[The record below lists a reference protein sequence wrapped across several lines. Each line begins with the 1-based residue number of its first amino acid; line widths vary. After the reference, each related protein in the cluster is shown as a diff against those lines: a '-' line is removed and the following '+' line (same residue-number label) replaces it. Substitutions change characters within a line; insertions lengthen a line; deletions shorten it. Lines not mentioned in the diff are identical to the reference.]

1 MARRIPRQ
9 CAANTAM
16 KLNLGCGP
24 RRLEGWLNIDT
35 VASFEPDRVMDLEL
49 TPWDLPTD
57 AAEEV
62 LLNHVLEH
70 LGASTDTFLGVM
82 GELYRVC
89 RDGAL
94 IRINVPHPL
103 HEHYRTDPSH
113 VRPIT
118 PQTLSMF
125 SQAECDQAAAVASP
139 MTPWAH
145 ILGVDFELDSVQHVA
160 DPRTEALLRERGL
173 LRPEDRPEDF
183 AEIFA
188 NLIAEI
194 RIELRVRKG

>member
-1 MARRIPRQ
+1 
-9 CAANTAM
+9 M
-16 KLNLGCGP
+16 KLNLGCGS
-24 RRLEGWLNIDT
+24 RHLEGWLNIDS
-35 VASFEPDRVMDLEL
+35 VASLGPDRVMDLEQ

-57 AAEEV
+57 GAEEV

-70 LGASTDTFLGVM
+70 LGASTDSFLGVM
-82 GELYRVC
+82 QELHRVC

-94 IRINVPHPL
+94 IHINVPHPL

-113 VRPIT
+113 VRPVT

-125 SQAECDQAAAVASP
+125 SQAECDQAAAAGSP

-145 ILGVDFELDSVQHVA
+145 ILGVDFELASVQYVA

-194 RIELRVRKG
+194 RMDVRVRKG

>member
-1 MARRIPRQ
+1 
-9 CAANTAM
+9 M

-35 VASFEPDRVMDLEL
+35 VASFTPDRVMDLEQ

-70 LGASTDTFLGVM
+70 LGASTGTFLAVM

-145 ILGVDFELDSVQHVA
+145 ILGVDFELASVEYVA
-160 DPRTEALLRERGL
+160 DAHTEALLRVRGL
-173 LRPEDRPEDF
+173 LRPDDKAEDF

-194 RIELRVRKG
+194 RIVLRVRKPTQPL

>member
-1 MARRIPRQ
+1 
-9 CAANTAM
+9 M

-35 VASFEPDRVMDLEL
+35 VAAFHPDRVIDLEM
-49 TPWDLPTD
+49 TPWDLPSD
-57 AAEEV
+57 GAEEV

-70 LGASTDTFLGVM
+70 LGGSTATFLAVM

-89 RDGAL
+89 CDRAL

-113 VRPIT
+113 VRPVT

-125 SQAECDQAAAVASP
+125 SQAECDQAVAVGSP

-145 ILGVDFELDSVQHVA
+145 ILGVDFELASVAYVA

-173 LRPEDRPEDF
+173 LRASDRAEDF
-183 AEIFA
+183 AEIYA

-194 RIELRVRKG
+194 RIELRVRKT

>member
-1 MARRIPRQ
+1 
-9 CAANTAM
+9 M
-16 KLNLGCGP
+16 KLNLGCGS
-24 RRLEGWLNIDT
+24 RHLEGWLNIDT
-35 VASFEPDRVMDLEL
+35 VAALQPDRVMDLER

-57 AAEEV
+57 SAEEV

-70 LGASTDTFLGVM
+70 LGASTGSFLGVM

-145 ILGVDFELDSVQHVA
+145 ILGVDFELASVEYVA
-160 DPRTEALLRERGL
+160 DAHTETLLRERGL
-173 LRPEDRPEDF
+173 LRPDDKAADF

-194 RIELRVRKG
+194 RIELRVRKAAGVR

>member
-1 MARRIPRQ
+1 
-9 CAANTAM
+9 M
-16 KLNLGCGP
+16 KLNLGCGS
-24 RRLEGWLNIDT
+24 RHLEGWLNIDT
-35 VASFEPDRVMDLEL
+35 VASLQPDRVMDLEQ

-70 LGASTDTFLGVM
+70 LGASTASFLGVM
-82 GELYRVC
+82 GELHRVC

-113 VRPIT
+113 VRPVT

-125 SQAECDQAAAVASP
+125 SQAECDQAATAGSP

-145 ILGVDFELDSVQHVA
+145 ILGVDFELVSAQYVA

-173 LRPEDRPEDF
+173 LRADDRAEDF
-183 AEIFA
+183 AEIYA

-194 RIELRVRKG
+194 RIVLRVRKPTRPL

>member
-1 MARRIPRQ
+1 
-9 CAANTAM
+9 M
-16 KLNLGCGP
+16 KLNLGCGS
-24 RRLEGWLNIDT
+24 RHQEGWLNIDT
-35 VASFEPDRVMDLEL
+35 VASLNPDRVMDLEQ
-49 TPWDLPTD
+49 TPWDLPSD

-70 LGASTDTFLGVM
+70 LGASTGSFLGVM
-82 GELYRVC
+82 SELHRVC
-89 RDGAL
+89 RNGAL

-113 VRPIT
+113 VRPVT

-125 SQAECDQAAAVASP
+125 SKAECDQAAAVGSP
-139 MTPWAH
+139 MTPWAT
-145 ILGVDFELDSVQHVA
+145 ILGVDFALASVDYVA

-173 LRPEDRPEDF
+173 LRPDDRPEDF
-183 AEIFA
+183 AEIYP

-194 RIELRVRKG
+194 RMQLRVQKV

>member
-1 MARRIPRQ
+1 
-9 CAANTAM
+9 M

-24 RRLEGWLNIDT
+24 RRLEGWVNVDT
-35 VASFEPDRVMDLEL
+35 VAGFNPDRVMDLDQ
-49 TPWDLPTD
+49 TPWDLPD
-57 AAEEV
+57 GAAEEV

-70 LGASTDTFLGVM
+70 LGASTASFLGVM
-82 GELYRVC
+82 SELYRVC
-89 RDGAL
+89 CDGAL

-113 VRPIT
+113 VRPVT

-145 ILGVDFELDSVQHVA
+145 ILGVDFELASVQYVPDAHSETV
-160 DPRTEALLRERGL
+160 LRERGV
-173 LRPEDRPEDF
+173 LRQDDRAEDF

-194 RIELRVRKG
+194 RMELRVRKPAQRAESQPA

>member
-1 MARRIPRQ
+1 
-9 CAANTAM
+9 M

-35 VASFEPDRVMDLEL
+35 VASFAPDRVMDLEQ

-70 LGASTDTFLGVM
+70 LGASTGTFLAVM

-145 ILGVDFELDSVQHVA
+145 ILGVDFELASVRYVA
-160 DPRTEALLRERGL
+160 DPRTEHLLRERGL
-173 LRPEDRPEDF
+173 LRPDDKAEDF

-194 RIELRVRKG
+194 RIELRVRKPTPTL

>member
-1 MARRIPRQ
+1 
-9 CAANTAM
+9 M
-16 KLNLGCGP
+16 KLNLGCGS
-24 RRLEGWLNIDT
+24 RRLEGFLNIDA
-35 VASFEPDRVMDLEL
+35 VASLAPDRVMDLEK
-49 TPWDLPTD
+49 TPWDLPSD

-70 LGASTDTFLGVM
+70 LGASTATFLAVM
-82 GELYRVC
+82 QELHRVC

-113 VRPIT
+113 VRPVT
-118 PQTLSMF
+118 PQTLAMF
-125 SQAECDQAAAVASP
+125 SQAECDQAAAVGSP

-145 ILGVDFELDSVQHVA
+145 ILGVDFELASVQYVA

-173 LRPEDRPEDF
+173 LRPEERPEAF

-194 RIELRVRKG
+194 RMELRVHKG

>member
-1 MARRIPRQ
+1 
-9 CAANTAM
+9 M
-16 KLNLGCGP
+16 KLNLGCGS
-24 RRLEGWLNIDT
+24 RHLEGWLNIDS
-35 VASFEPDRVMDLEL
+35 VASLRPDRVMDLEQ

-57 AAEEV
+57 AADEV

-70 LGASTDTFLGVM
+70 LGASTGSFLGVM
-82 GELYRVC
+82 SELHRVC

-125 SQAECDQAAAVASP
+125 SQAECDQAAAAGSP

-145 ILGVDFELDSVQHVA
+145 ILGVDFELERVETVA
-160 DPRTEALLRERGL
+160 DARTEALLRERGV
-173 LRPEDRPEDF
+173 LRQGDRPEDF